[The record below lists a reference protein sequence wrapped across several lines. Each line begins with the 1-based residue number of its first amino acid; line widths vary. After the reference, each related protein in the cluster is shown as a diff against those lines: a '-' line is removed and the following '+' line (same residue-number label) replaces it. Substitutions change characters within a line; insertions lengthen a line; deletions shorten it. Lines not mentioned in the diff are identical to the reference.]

1 MKTSSQAGICHS
13 THPAKTVIIAI
24 IISETLGVIY
34 ASRSHRFTGP
44 HAVGNFGGA
53 LKDIPAEEL
62 ASTVIKETLDR
73 SGLDPARVDDV
84 ILGHGYPS
92 GENPAIGR
100 LALLKAGLPIEVP
113 GYQLDRRCSSGLQAI
128 LNACMMVQTENADVV
143 VAGGVESMSN
153 AEFYV
158 NESRW
163 GARFGSVTL
172 HDRLSRAR
180 ETISPEDRF
189 GYISGMVETAENLA
203 KQYEI
208 SREEQDEYALRSHQ
222 RAVAAKES
230 GKFDSQIV
238 PISIPQRRGDPVV
251 FDKDEGPRSDSS
263 MDVLGR
269 LRPVMKDGSVSA
281 GNSSSQN
288 DAASV
293 CLVVAEDKLEE
304 LGLEAMGFLKGW
316 VVTGCH
322 PATMGIGPVPAVSKL
337 MDKVGMSL
345 SDIDLIELNEAFA
358 AQVLAVLREWKLPNE
373 DNLNVNGSGISLGH
387 PIAATGARILTT
399 LLNEM
404 EAKDVQYGLE
414 TMCVGGG
421 QGVAALFERR

>member
-1 MKTSSQAGICHS
+1 MRR
-13 THPAKTVIIAI
+13 VAI
-24 IISETLGVIY
+24 VSPVRT
-34 ASRSHRFTGP
+34 
-44 HAVGNFGGA
+44 AVGNFGGA
-53 LKDIPAEEL
+53 LRDIPAEEL
-62 ASTVIKETLDR
+62 ASTVIKETLQR
-73 SGLDPARVDDV
+73 SGLDPVKVDDV

-143 VAGGVESMSN
+143 IAGGVESMSN
-153 AEFYV
+153 AEYYV

-172 HDRLSRAR
+172 HDRLARAR

-189 GYISGMVETAENLA
+189 GVISGMVETAENLA

-208 SREEQDEYALRSHQ
+208 SREEQDEYSLRSHQ
-222 RAVAAKES
+222 RAVAAQES

-238 PISIPQRRGDPVV
+238 PIEIPQRRGDPKI
-251 FDKDEGPRSDSS
+251 FDKDEGPRGDSS
-263 MDVLGR
+263 MEVLGR
-269 LRPVMKDGSVSA
+269 LRPVMKDGTVSA
-281 GNSSSQN
+281 GNASSQN

-293 CLVVAEDKLEE
+293 CLLVAEDKLEE

-337 MDKVGMSL
+337 MSKLGMSIT
-345 SDIDLIELNEAFA
+345 DMDVIELNEAFA

-404 EAKDVQYGLE
+404 EAKDAQFGLE

-421 QGVAALFERR
+421 QGVAAVFERR

>member
-1 MKTSSQAGICHS
+1 MRR
-13 THPAKTVIIAI
+13 VAI
-24 IISETLGVIY
+24 VSPVRT
-34 ASRSHRFTGP
+34 
-44 HAVGNFGGA
+44 AVGNFGGA

-62 ASTVIKETLDR
+62 ASTVIKETLQR
-73 SGLDPARVDDV
+73 SGLDPAKVDDV

-143 VAGGVESMSN
+143 IAGGVESMSN
-153 AEFYV
+153 AEYYV

-172 HDRLSRAR
+172 HDRLARAR

-189 GYISGMVETAENLA
+189 GVISGMVETAENLA

-208 SREEQDEYALRSHQ
+208 SREEQDEYSLRSHQ
-222 RAVAAKES
+222 RAVAAQES

-238 PISIPQRRGDPVV
+238 PIEIPQRRGDPKI

-263 MDVLGR
+263 MEVLGR
-269 LRPVMKDGSVSA
+269 LRPVMKDGTVSA
-281 GNSSSQN
+281 GNASSQN

-293 CLVVAEDKLEE
+293 CLLVAEDKLEE

-337 MDKVGMSL
+337 MSKLGMSIT
-345 SDIDLIELNEAFA
+345 DMDVIELNEAFA

-404 EAKDVQYGLE
+404 ETKDAQFGLE

-421 QGVAALFERR
+421 QGVAAVFERR

>member
-1 MKTSSQAGICHS
+1 MRR
-13 THPAKTVIIAI
+13 VAI
-24 IISETLGVIY
+24 VSPVRT
-34 ASRSHRFTGP
+34 
-44 HAVGNFGGA
+44 AVGNFGGA

-62 ASTVIKETLDR
+62 ASTVIKETLQR
-73 SGLDPARVDDV
+73 SGLDPAKVDDV

-143 VAGGVESMSN
+143 IAGGVESMSN
-153 AEFYV
+153 AEYYV

-172 HDRLSRAR
+172 HDRLARAR

-189 GYISGMVETAENLA
+189 GVISGMVETAENLA

-208 SREEQDEYALRSHQ
+208 SREEQDEYSLRSHQ
-222 RAVAAKES
+222 RAVAAQES

-238 PISIPQRRGDPVV
+238 PIEIPQRRGDPKI
-251 FDKDEGPRSDSS
+251 FDKDEGPRGDSS
-263 MDVLGR
+263 MEVLGR
-269 LRPVMKDGSVSA
+269 LRPVMKDGTVSA
-281 GNSSSQN
+281 GNASSQN

-293 CLVVAEDKLEE
+293 CLLVAEDKLEE

-337 MDKVGMSL
+337 MSKLGMSIT
-345 SDIDLIELNEAFA
+345 DMDVIELNEAFA

-404 EAKDVQYGLE
+404 QAKDAQFGLE

-421 QGVAALFERR
+421 QGVAAVFERR

>member
-1 MKTSSQAGICHS
+1 MRR
-13 THPAKTVIIAI
+13 VAI
-24 IISETLGVIY
+24 VSPVRT
-34 ASRSHRFTGP
+34 
-44 HAVGNFGGA
+44 AVGNFGGTLRDVTA
-53 LKDIPAEEL
+53 SEL
-62 ASTVIKETLDR
+62 ASTVIKETLER
-73 SGLDPARVDDV
+73 SKLDPSKVDDV

-128 LNACMMVQTENADVV
+128 LNASMMVQTENADVV
-143 VAGGVESMSN
+143 IAGGVESMSN
-153 AEFYV
+153 AEYYV

-163 GARFGSVTL
+163 GARFGSINL
-172 HDRLSRAR
+172 HDRLARAR
-180 ETISPEDRF
+180 ETIAPEERF

-208 SREEQDEYALRSHQ
+208 SREEQDEYSLRSHQ
-222 RAVAAKES
+222 RAIAAQNE
-230 GKFDSQIV
+230 GKFDAEIV
-238 PISIPQRRGDPVV
+238 RIDVPQRRGDPVP
-251 FDKDEGPRSDSS
+251 FNKDEGPRAETS
-263 MDVLGR
+263 MEALTR
-269 LRPVMKDGSVSA
+269 LRPVMPDGSVSA

-304 LGLEAMGFLKGW
+304 LGLVPMAFLKGW
-316 VVTGCH
+316 TVTGCH
-322 PATMGIGPVPAVSKL
+322 PATMGIGPVAAVNKL
-337 MDKVGMSL
+337 MDKVGMTL
-345 SDIDLIELNEAFA
+345 SDMDVIELNEAFA
-358 AQVLAVLREWKLPNE
+358 AQVLAVLREWKLPNH
-373 DNLNVNGSGISLGH
+373 DKLNVNGSGISLGH

-404 EAKDVQYGLE
+404 ERRDAQFGLE

-421 QGVAALFERR
+421 QGVAAMFERK

>member
-1 MKTSSQAGICHS
+1 MRR
-13 THPAKTVIIAI
+13 VAI
-24 IISETLGVIY
+24 VSPVRT
-34 ASRSHRFTGP
+34 
-44 HAVGNFGGA
+44 AVGNVGGA

-62 ASTVIKETLDR
+62 ASTVIKETLQR
-73 SGLDPARVDDV
+73 SGLDPAKVDDV

-143 VAGGVESMSN
+143 IAGGVESMSN
-153 AEFYV
+153 AEYYV

-172 HDRLSRAR
+172 HDRLARAR

-189 GYISGMVETAENLA
+189 GVISGMVETAENLA

-208 SREEQDEYALRSHQ
+208 SREEQDEYSLRSHQ
-222 RAVAAKES
+222 RAVAAQES
-230 GKFDSQIV
+230 GKFASQIV
-238 PISIPQRRGDPVV
+238 PIEIPQRRGDPKI
-251 FDKDEGPRSDSS
+251 FDKDEGPRGDSS
-263 MDVLGR
+263 MEVLGR
-269 LRPVMKDGSVSA
+269 LRPVMKDGTVSA
-281 GNSSSQN
+281 GNASSQN

-293 CLVVAEDKLEE
+293 CLLVAEDKLEE

-337 MDKVGMSL
+337 MAKLGMSIQ
-345 SDIDLIELNEAFA
+345 DMDVIELNEAFA

-404 EAKDVQYGLE
+404 EARDAQFGLE

-421 QGVAALFERR
+421 QGVAAVFERR

>member
-1 MKTSSQAGICHS
+1 MRR
-13 THPAKTVIIAI
+13 VAI
-24 IISETLGVIY
+24 VSPVRT
-34 ASRSHRFTGP
+34 
-44 HAVGNFGGA
+44 AVGNFGGA

-62 ASTVIKETLDR
+62 ACKVIQETLER
-73 SGLDPARVDDV
+73 SNLDPAKVDDV

-143 VAGGVESMSN
+143 IAGGVESMSN
-153 AEFYV
+153 AEYYV

-189 GYISGMVETAENLA
+189 GVISGMVETAENLA

-208 SREEQDEYALRSHQ
+208 SREEQDEYSLRSHQ
-222 RAVAAKES
+222 RAVAAQES
-230 GKFDSQIV
+230 GKFNSQIV
-238 PISIPQRRGDPVV
+238 PIEIPQRRGDPVI
-251 FDKDEGPRSDSS
+251 FKTDEGPRGDSS
-263 MDVLGR
+263 MEVLGR
-269 LRPVMKDGSVSA
+269 LRPVMKDGTVSA
-281 GNSSSQN
+281 GNASSQN

-293 CLVVAEDKLEE
+293 CLLVAEDKLEE
-304 LGLEAMGFLKGW
+304 LGLQAMGFLKGW

-337 MDKVGMSL
+337 MDKLGMSIQ
-345 SDIDLIELNEAFA
+345 DMDLIELNEAFA

-404 EAKDVQYGLE
+404 EARDAQFGLE

-421 QGVAALFERR
+421 QGVAAMFERR

>member
-1 MKTSSQAGICHS
+1 MRR
-13 THPAKTVIIAI
+13 VAI
-24 IISETLGVIY
+24 VSPVRT
-34 ASRSHRFTGP
+34 
-44 HAVGNFGGA
+44 AVGNFGGA

-62 ASTVIKETLDR
+62 ASAVIKETLQR
-73 SGLDPARVDDV
+73 SGLDPAKVDDV

-143 VAGGVESMSN
+143 IAGGVESMSN
-153 AEFYV
+153 AEYYV

-172 HDRLSRAR
+172 HDRLARAR

-189 GYISGMVETAENLA
+189 GVISGMVETAENLA

-208 SREEQDEYALRSHQ
+208 SREEQDEYSLRSHQ
-222 RAVAAKES
+222 RAMAAQES

-238 PISIPQRRGDPVV
+238 PIEIPQRRGDPKI
-251 FDKDEGPRSDSS
+251 FDKDEGPRGDSS
-263 MDVLGR
+263 MEVLGR
-269 LRPVMKDGSVSA
+269 LRPVMKDGTVSA
-281 GNSSSQN
+281 GNASSQN

-293 CLVVAEDKLEE
+293 CLLVAEDKLEE

-337 MDKVGMSL
+337 MSKLGMSIT
-345 SDIDLIELNEAFA
+345 DMDVIELNEAFA

-404 EAKDVQYGLE
+404 EAKDAQFGLE

-421 QGVAALFERR
+421 QGVAAVFERR

>member
-1 MKTSSQAGICHS
+1 MRR
-13 THPAKTVIIAI
+13 VAI
-24 IISETLGVIY
+24 VSPVRT
-34 ASRSHRFTGP
+34 
-44 HAVGNFGGA
+44 AVGNFGGA

-62 ASTVIKETLDR
+62 ACTVIKETLER
-73 SGLDPARVDDV
+73 SNLDPAKVDDV

-143 VAGGVESMSN
+143 IAGGVESMSN

-163 GARFGSVTL
+163 GARFGSITL
-172 HDRLSRAR
+172 HDRLARAR

-189 GYISGMVETAENLA
+189 GVISGMVETAENLA

-208 SREEQDEYALRSHQ
+208 SREEQDEYSLRSHQ
-222 RAVAAKES
+222 RAVAAQES

-238 PISIPQRRGDPVV
+238 PIEIPQRRGDPVI

-263 MDVLGR
+263 MEVLGR
-269 LRPVMKDGSVSA
+269 LRPVMKDGTVSA
-281 GNSSSQN
+281 GNASSQN

-337 MDKVGMSL
+337 MEKTGMSL
-345 SDIDLIELNEAFA
+345 EDMDVIELNEAFA
-358 AQVLAVLREWKLPNE
+358 AQVLAVLREWKLPNH
-373 DNLNVNGSGISLGH
+373 DNLNINGSGISLGH

-404 EAKDVQYGLE
+404 ERQDAQFGLE

-421 QGVAALFERR
+421 QGVAAMFERR